1 MDIKSVIIEHPRT
14 SHWLSKTVR
23 QAENVSWVGSGKSYN
38 SPLYSETKKS
48 KNLLNKKNVKII
60 NWMKRK
66 TFKVSKTL
74 VLEFK
79 KRRKDDK
86 IKKHLSFELKS
97 RNNY

>member
-1 MDIKSVIIEHPRT
+1 MK
-14 SHWLSKTVR
+14 
-23 QAENVSWVGSGKSYN
+23 Q
-38 SPLYSETKKS
+38 KKS
-48 KNLLNKKNVKII
+48 KNLLNEKNVKII

-66 TFKVSKTL
+66 TFKVSETL

-86 IKKHLSFELKS
+86 IKKYLSFELKG